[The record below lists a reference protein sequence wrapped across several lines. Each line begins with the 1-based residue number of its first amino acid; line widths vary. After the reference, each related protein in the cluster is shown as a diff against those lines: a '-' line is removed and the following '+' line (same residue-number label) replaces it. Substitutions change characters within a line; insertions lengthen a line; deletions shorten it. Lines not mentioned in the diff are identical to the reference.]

1 MTKLLIAGII
11 ILLCGLLF
19 WEINKR
25 RALEDSHA
33 REVFMLMD
41 GLNACGGGGYIY
53 QNPNNPPLR
62 FIVPKSE
69 GTEGIR
75 IEGNV
80 SWPPP
85 TPAGKPRE
93 ED

>member
-1 MTKLLIAGII
+1 MIKLLLVGTIVI
-11 ILLCGLLF
+11 LCGLLG

-25 RALEDSHA
+25 RVLEDSHA
-33 REVFMLMD
+33 REVSMLMD
-41 GLNACGGGGYIY
+41 GLNACGGYLY
-53 QNPNNPPLR
+53 QNPNNPPLKL
-62 FIVPKSE
+62 IIPKSE

-80 SWPPP
+80 LLPPP

-93 ED
+93 E